1 MDGNRLRSSGNGDA
15 GMWGAPPG
23 DLYVVVHVREHE
35 IFQREDE
42 DLFCEIPISF
52 TKAALGG
59 ELTVP
64 TLEGKASIKVPAGT
78 QSGTTF
84 RLRGNGVRALGSNY
98 KGDLLVQV
106 QVEVP
111 TKLNA
116 EQKEKLQE
124 FAELVGEENSPI
136 HESFFEK
143 AKRFFT

>member
-1 MDGNRLRSSGNGDA
+1 MRGGPA
-15 GMWGAPPG
+15 G
-23 DLYVVVHVREHE
+23 DLYVVIHVKEHE
-35 IFQREDE
+35 VFQRDEE
-42 DLFCEIPISF
+42 DLYCEVPLSF
-52 TKAALGG
+52 SKAALGG

-64 TLEGKASIKVPAGT
+64 TLEGKASIKIPAGT

-111 TKLNA
+111 TKLNSK
-116 EQKEKLQE
+116 QREKLEE
-124 FAELVGEENSPI
+124 FADLVGEENSPI

-143 AKRFFT
+143 AKRFFK